1 MDWMNQ
7 LSGLLQQYGGGAAS
21 AQQTPANVDNDFD
34 RFAQAAPNSA
44 IADGLAAAFRSEQ
57 TPEFGQMVSQ
67 LFNNSNGQQRASL
80 LNTLIAT
87 VGPTL
92 VAQLLSRRGTGLLT
106 IALLKALARASHI
119 TALDLSTS
127 SIITARRAVAET
139 SNTKHQISFLQA
151 NVLNLPFGDGH
162 FDFIVTSGALE
173 YVPLDEGMSELARV
187 LAPGGYF
194 LHLPVHPS
202 PTTSMLEWMFHFKSH
217 SPHEVM
223 ENTMRYFRVVD
234 HHRFPILDPISWSK
248 TAVLAQKA

>member
-1 MDWMNQ
+1 MHE
-7 LSGLLQQYGGGAAS
+7 A
-21 AQQTPANVDNDFD
+21 
-34 RFAQAAPNSA
+34 R
-44 IADGLAAAFRSEQ
+44 EQ
-57 TPEFGQMVSQ
+57 T
-67 LFNNSNGQQRASL
+67 NGTTETSAGHFYDRIARFYNLTFKLNGYGRSL
-80 LNTLIAT
+80 ERYLRTHPLPLNTGARVLDA
-87 VGPTL
+87 GC
-92 VAQLLSRRGTGLLT
+92 GTGLLT

>member
-1 MDWMNQ
+1 MRVTAIRNLDGWNRSFGRTGSSRCEFQMYEAQERTNGTAETSAGHFYDRIARFYN
-7 LSGLLQQYGGGAAS
+7 LTFKLNGYG
-21 AQQTPANVDNDFD
+21 
-34 RFAQAAPNSA
+34 
-44 IADGLAAAFRSEQ
+44 RSLERYLR
-57 TPEFGQMVSQ
+57 THP
-67 LFNNSNGQQRASL
+67 LP
-80 LNTLIAT
+80 LNTGARVLDA
-87 VGPTL
+87 GC
-92 VAQLLSRRGTGLLT
+92 GTGLLT

-202 PTTSMLEWMFHFKSH
+202 PITSMLE
-217 SPHEVM
+217 
-223 ENTMRYFRVVD
+223 
-234 HHRFPILDPISWSK
+234 
-248 TAVLAQKA
+248 